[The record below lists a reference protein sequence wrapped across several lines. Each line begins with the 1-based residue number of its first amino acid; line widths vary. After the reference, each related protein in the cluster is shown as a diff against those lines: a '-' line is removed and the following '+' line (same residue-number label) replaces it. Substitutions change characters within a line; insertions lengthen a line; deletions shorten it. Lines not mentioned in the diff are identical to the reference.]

1 MSVDVASNDLY
12 NTGVINDQLHLIHEC
27 DSLSKI
33 SVKTPVGLTK
43 REDVEKIVAK
53 REVKSPLKCTVKVD
67 SISEA
72 QVQNLANNLYR
83 YKDRV
88 AIPPLGM
95 IDDQI
100 CVANCELNSDLATA
114 HLNAQTNIKKL
125 QFGANKCHKLHIGR
139 KCSICPENSLDT
151 WSLEKPHEKVQ

>member
-1 MSVDVASNDLY
+1 MRNHNFIINGIIHHTVTSKSRPVNLAVLNYRQCFDTLSVDVASNDLY

-100 CVANCELNSDLATA
+100 
-114 HLNAQTNIKKL
+114 
-125 QFGANKCHKLHIGR
+125 
-139 KCSICPENSLDT
+139 
-151 WSLEKPHEKVQ
+151 